1 MTSDQSGKLRTDTT
15 HLKRENHIENSGATS
30 LDETPVGVCLETY
43 ILRHYAEERLK
54 SLGVLQ

>member
-1 MTSDQSGKLRTDTT
+1 MTSDQSGKLRTHTT
-15 HLKRENHIENSGATS
+15 DLKRENHKENSDATF
-30 LDETPVGVCLETY
+30 DETQAAVCLEIY